1 MRVAYHEVIQTLE
14 KILLKNRF
22 SEDRASLCAFLFAQA
37 SLDGVS
43 SHGLDRFPVFLEM
56 IRKNLVKP
64 NNEAN
69 LLDSYGVFERWNGNL
84 GPGPLNAHQCMD
96 RAIQLSK
103 EFGVGIVALQN
114 TNHWMR
120 AGNYGWQAAEAG
132 CIGICFTNTKPNMPA
147 WGGSEPRLGNNPL
160 VIAIPRSKGH
170 IVLDMAMSQFSY
182 GKLKTYLREGKE
194 MPFDAGF
201 DGNGNLIKSP
211 ESIIDNE
218 LALPI
223 GLWKGAGL
231 SLLLD
236 MLATILSGG
245 NATFQVGE
253 SGEEAGL
260 SQIFICL
267 DAAKLGVMEWS
278 DEKLD
283 QIVMDLK
290 ASLTFGNKEVRYPG
304 ENNMKTRNKNIAE
317 GIPVAEDIW
326 REILNFSL

>member
-1 MRVAYHEVIQTLE
+1 MRVAYSEVLQTLE
-14 KILLKNRF
+14 KILLNKGF
-22 SEDRASLCAFLFAQA
+22 TEDKAFLCAYLFTNA
-37 SLDGVS
+37 SLDGVA

-56 IRKNLVKP
+56 IRKQLVLP
-64 NNEAN
+64 NQEAD

-96 RAIQLSK
+96 RAIRISK
-103 EFGVGIVALQN
+103 EFGVGIVAIQN

-147 WGGSEPRLGNNPL
+147 WGGSEPKLGNNPL

-201 DGNGNLIKSP
+201 DTHGNLTKSP
-211 ESIIDNE
+211 ENVISNE

-245 NATFQVGE
+245 KATFQVGE
-253 SGEEAGL
+253 SGEESGL
-260 SQIFICL
+260 SQVFICL
-267 DAAKLGVMEWS
+267 DAAKIGIKEWS
-278 DEKLD
+278 EEKLD
-283 QIVMDLK
+283 AIIADLQ
-290 ASLTFGNKEVRYPG
+290 SSSTFAGNEIRYPG
-304 ENNMKTRNKNIAE
+304 GKIPEIRKENMDL
-317 GIPVAEDIW
+317 GIPVNENIW
-326 REILNFSL
+326 KSIIKEL

>member
-1 MRVAYHEVIQTLE
+1 MRVAYSEVIQSLE
-14 KILLKNRF
+14 KILLKNGF
-22 SEDRASLCAFLFAQA
+22 TEDRAKLCAFLFAQA

-56 IRKNLVKP
+56 IGKKLVHP
-64 NNEAN
+64 DQEAS

-96 RAIQLSK
+96 RAIRISK

-120 AGNYGWQAAEAG
+120 AGNYGWQAAESG

-147 WGGSEPRLGNNPL
+147 WGGSEPKLGNNPL
-160 VIAIPRSKGH
+160 VIAIPRSSGH

-201 DGNGNLIKSP
+201 DSDGNLTKSP
-211 ESIIDNE
+211 ESVIANE

-245 NATFQVGE
+245 KATFQVGE
-253 SGEEAGL
+253 SGEESGL
-260 SQIFICL
+260 SQVFICL
-267 DAAKLGVMEWS
+267 DIEKIGIREWS

-283 QIVMDLK
+283 QVIDNLK
-290 ASLTFGNKEVRYPG
+290 GSLTFEEKSIRYPG
-304 ENNMKTRNKNIAE
+304 ENNMKTRQENLQN
-317 GIPVAEDIW
+317 GVPVDEKIW
-326 REILNFSL
+326 RSIIEEL

>member
-1 MRVAYHEVIQTLE
+1 MRVAYQEVIQTLE
-14 KILLKNRF
+14 EILFKNGF
-22 SEDRASLCAFLFAQA
+22 SEDRARLCAFLFAKA
-37 SLDGVS
+37 SLEGVA

-56 IRKNLVKP
+56 IRKNLVRP
-64 NNEAN
+64 DAESS

-96 RAIQLSK
+96 RAIHLSK

-170 IVLDMAMSQFSY
+170 VVLDMAMSQFSY
-182 GKLKTYLREGKE
+182 GKLKTYLREGKD

-201 DGNGNLIKSP
+201 DMNGNLTKSP
-211 ESIIDNE
+211 ESVISNE

-245 NATFQVGE
+245 NPTFQVGE
-253 SGEEAGL
+253 SGEESGL
-260 SQIFICL
+260 SQVFICL
-267 DAAKLGVMEWS
+267 DAEKLGIMDWS
-278 DEKLD
+278 DQKLD
-283 QIVMDLK
+283 QIIGDLK
-290 ASLTFGNKEVRYPG
+290 SSLTFGDKEIRYPG
-304 ENNMKTRNKNIAE
+304 ENNMKTSEENMQNGVTVDDK
-317 GIPVAEDIW
+317 IW
-326 REILNFSL
+326 KSIIEEL

>member
-1 MRVAYHEVIQTLE
+1 MRVAYNEVIQTLE
-14 KILLKNRF
+14 KILLKNGF
-22 SEDRASLCAFLFAQA
+22 TEDRAFLCASLFAQA

-56 IRKNLVKP
+56 IRKKLVLP
-64 NNEAN
+64 NQEAN

-96 RAIQLSK
+96 RAIRISK

-120 AGNYGWQAAEAG
+120 AGNYGWQAAESG

-147 WGGSEPRLGNNPL
+147 WGGREPKLGNNPL
-160 VIAIPRSKGH
+160 VIAIPRLSGH

-201 DGNGNLIKSP
+201 DPDGNLTKSP
-211 ESIIDNE
+211 ESVIANE

-236 MLATILSGG
+236 MLATIMSGG
-245 NATFQVGE
+245 KATFQVGE
-253 SGEEAGL
+253 SGEESGL
-260 SQIFICL
+260 SQVFICL
-267 DAAKLGVMEWS
+267 DAEKLGITEWS
-278 DEKLD
+278 DIKLD
-283 QIVMDLK
+283 QIVGDLK
-290 ASLTFGNKEVRYPG
+290 SSLTFADKEIRYPG
-304 ENNMKTRNKNIAE
+304 ENNMKTRAE
-317 GIPVAEDIW
+317 NMLNGVPVDEQIW
-326 REILNFSL
+326 KSIIMEL

>member
-1 MRVAYHEVIQTLE
+1 
-14 KILLKNRF
+14 
-22 SEDRASLCAFLFAQA
+22 
-37 SLDGVS
+37 
-43 SHGLDRFPVFLEM
+43 M
-56 IRKNLVKP
+56 IRKKLVLP
-64 NNEAN
+64 NQEAN
-69 LLDSYGVFERWNGNL
+69 LVESYGVFERWSGNL

-96 RAIQLSK
+96 RAIRISK

-120 AGNYGWQAAEAG
+120 AGNYGWQAAESG

-147 WGGSEPRLGNNPL
+147 WGGSEPKLGNNPL
-160 VIAIPRSKGH
+160 VIAIPRSSGH

-182 GKLKTYLREGKE
+182 GKLKTYLREGRE

-201 DGNGNLIKSP
+201 DPVGNLTKSP
-211 ESIIDNE
+211 ESVIANE

-245 NATFQVGE
+245 NATFKVGE
-253 SGEEAGL
+253 SGEESGL

-267 DAAKLGVMEWS
+267 DAEKLGITEWS

-283 QIVMDLK
+283 QIILDLK
-290 ASLTFGNKEVRYPG
+290 SSMTFGKNEIRYPG
-304 ENNMKTRNKNIAE
+304 ENNMKTRQENLQN
-317 GIPVAEDIW
+317 GVPVDEKIW
-326 REILNFSL
+326 WSIIEEL

>member
-1 MRVAYHEVIQTLE
+1 MRVAYSEVIQSLE
-14 KILLKNRF
+14 KILLKNGF
-22 SEDRASLCAFLFAQA
+22 TEDRAKLCAFLFAQA

-56 IRKNLVKP
+56 IRKKLVLP
-64 NNEAN
+64 DQEAS
-69 LLDSYGVFERWNGNL
+69 LLNSYGVFERWNGNL
-84 GPGPLNAHQCMD
+84 GPGPLNAHQCME
-96 RAIQLSK
+96 RAIQISK

-120 AGNYGWQAAEAG
+120 AGNFGWQAAESG

-147 WGGSEPRLGNNPL
+147 WGGSEPKLGNNPL
-160 VIAIPRSKGH
+160 VIAIPRSSGH

-201 DGNGNLIKSP
+201 DSDGNLTKSP
-211 ESIIDNE
+211 ESVIANE

-245 NATFQVGE
+245 KATFQVGE
-253 SGEEAGL
+253 SGEESGL
-260 SQIFICL
+260 SQVFICL
-267 DAAKLGVMEWS
+267 DIEKIGIREWS

-283 QIVMDLK
+283 QVIDNLK
-290 ASLTFGNKEVRYPG
+290 GSLTFKEKSIRYPG
-304 ENNMKTRNKNIAE
+304 ENNMKTRQENLQN
-317 GIPVAEDIW
+317 GVPVDEKIW
-326 REILNFSL
+326 RSIIEEL